1 MCSVSHSERQG
12 SSSCDLNVDRPALLL
27 CRVISMSRAVNLAP
41 QEPSRAEA
49 GGLRASRV
57 RDLATALSLVALGST
72 AEARGGAAPHAVLVG
87 GGFGCPGGVC
97 VCPALHTWVGVG
109 E

>member
-72 AEARGGAAPHAVLVG
+72 AEARGTACCARGRRLWVPWW
-87 GGFGCPGGVC
+87 CVC
-97 VCPALHTWVGVG
+97 VSSTPHMGRG
-109 E
+109 G